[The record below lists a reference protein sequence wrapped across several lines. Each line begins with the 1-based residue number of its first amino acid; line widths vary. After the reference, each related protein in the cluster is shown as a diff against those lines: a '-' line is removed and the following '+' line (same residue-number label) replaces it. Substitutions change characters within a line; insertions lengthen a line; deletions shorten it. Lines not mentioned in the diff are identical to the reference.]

1 LVLLS
6 GNLYLILI
14 YNFRQGAKLLEEH
27 KMKKAVSRLFQLRK
41 ALDECEKEFG
51 LGEFSEV
58 ERAVFSFIT
67 SNSNVTITAIKN
79 DPYFSKYS
87 LSTIKRAVLFL
98 TSNGIV
104 SAHQSSTDKREM
116 ILKFDQ

>member
-1 LVLLS
+1 
-6 GNLYLILI
+6 
-14 YNFRQGAKLLEEH
+14 
-27 KMKKAVSRLFQLRK
+27 MKKAVSRLFQLRK

-98 TSNGIV
+98 TSNGVV
-104 SAHQSSTDKREM
+104 SANQSLTDKREM
-116 ILKFDQ
+116 ILVFDH